1 MDFWM
6 HKLSV
11 KFSASYAKVSPI
23 SMTGGA
29 EVAKFDGPN
38 MLIYPLLAK
47 SKTLAIKPKP

>member
-11 KFSASYAKVSPI
+11 KFSAGYAKVPPI

-38 MLIYPLLAK
+38 MLIYSFLAQRQDASDK
-47 SKTLAIKPKP
+47 A